1 MMTFS
6 PPHTRPM
13 GLDAALAALR
23 AAGEETRLRLLV
35 LLAEGDLTVS
45 DLTDILG
52 QSQPRISR
60 HLKLMVEAGLITRH
74 REGSWAFF
82 RLAQQQDGAPL
93 AQWLVAG
100 LAVDDV
106 VLKTDRERLAA
117 VRAARNDVAQAYFA
131 KHAGEWDRI
140 RSLHVSEAQVA
151 QAIHD
156 SLGLQR
162 LRAVLDLGTGTGQM
176 LRLLAP
182 QADRLLGLDVNAS
195 MLSVA
200 RAQLAAEGLHR
211 VELRQGDLYA
221 LPVERESFDLVVL
234 HQVLHYLDDPLRA
247 LREAAHAV
255 ATGGRVLVVDFAPH
269 DLEFLREEQAHRRLG
284 FADPQM
290 RQWLRDAGLEVEK
303 TISLAPPNHDKPQL
317 TVTVWL
323 AHKPVRL

>member
-1 MMTFS
+1 MTQAMPS
-6 PPHTRPM
+6 RRLM
-13 GLDAALAALR
+13 GLEAALAALR
-23 AAGEETRLRLLV
+23 AAGEETRLRLLM

-82 RLAQQQDGAPL
+82 RLARQQDGAPL

-100 LAVDDV
+100 LAADDV
-106 VLKTDRERLAA
+106 VLQADRDRLAA
-117 VRAARNDVAQAYFA
+117 VRAARTATAQAYFA

-140 RSLHVSEAQVA
+140 RSLHVAEAQVA
-151 QAIHD
+151 ETIK
-156 SLGLQR
+156 SCIGPKR
-162 LRAVLDLGTGTGQM
+162 IESVLDLGTGTGQM
-176 LRLLAP
+176 LRLLSP
-182 QADRLLGLDVNAS
+182 QAERLIGLDVNAS
-195 MLSVA
+195 MLAVA
-200 RAQLAAEGLHR
+200 RAQLAADGLHQI
-211 VELRQGDLYA
+211 ELRQGDLYA

-247 LREAAHAV
+247 LREAAQAV
-255 ATGGRVLVVDFAPH
+255 RPGGRVLVVDFAPH

-284 FADPQM
+284 FSDAQM
-290 RQWLRDAGLEVEK
+290 RQWLTDARLAVQK
-303 TISLAPPNHDKPQL
+303 TISLPPPALDKPQL

-323 AHKPVRL
+323 AHKPKPQ

>member
-1 MMTFS
+1 
-6 PPHTRPM
+6 M
-13 GLDAALAALR
+13 GLDAALSALR

-60 HLKLMVEAGLITRH
+60 HLKLMVDAGLITRH

-82 RLAQQQDGAPL
+82 RLAQHHDGAPL
-93 AQWLVAG
+93 AQWLVEG
-100 LAVDDV
+100 LAGDDV

-117 VRAARNDVAQAYFA
+117 VRAARNDVAQTYFA
-131 KHAGEWDRI
+131 RHAGEWDRI
-140 RSLHVSEAQVA
+140 RSLHVSEMQVD
-151 QAIHD
+151 QAILD
-156 SLGLQR
+156 SLGPKPLQ
-162 LRAVLDLGTGTGQM
+162 AVLDLGTGTGQM

-182 QADRLLGLDVNAS
+182 QSDRLLGLDVNAS

-200 RAQLAAEGLHR
+200 RAQLAACGLHR

-234 HQVLHYLDDPLRA
+234 HQVLHYLDDPMRA

-255 ATGGRVLVVDFAPH
+255 SAGGRVLVVDFAPH

-290 RQWLRDAGLEVEK
+290 RQWLTDAGLQVEK
-303 TISLAPPNHDKPQL
+303 TLSLAPPIHDKPQL

-323 AHKPVRL
+323 ATKPAQR